1 MANQAY
7 NGQPVNISFD
17 YEGEGTLDSKLVQL
31 SESAAKDPTTWLKN
45 GIYRIGTGQP
55 VFTQDGKIILYIGR
69 KGNATDIADDTKWIK
84 FTSTTDVQTAI
95 QTAVQ
100 TAITDSDASNA
111 FHIVDYNI
119 SAKPTTDVV
128 AGNAYVVGTAFN
140 LTSSDVLNGVATA
153 LEAGDM
159 LVAIDVVV
167 ETEED
172 GETVTSNVIKFAV
185 LQANTSVATLAASGF
200 IRGNNLPSAPGKVLV
215 GYDAGGIN
223 VVSPTSMTY
232 VDFERLAQ
240 EWLGTATNPIGSS
253 AYTARNNTLLDLL
266 NKWWGPNLGYE
277 GYQKSRY
284 NTHKHFLDNFE
295 KIHMLAM
302 VDTGITV
309 GTDEDAFIAAVQA
322 LQSNTDRDS
331 ETRSYPSPLEFVMYF
346 DWDSTNDGLRPNF
359 FGFTKSMPY
368 IRGVWEK
375 SRDTGIGLKGV
386 IHFRNYD
393 LEGTLSS
400 PCVEYTYD
408 LDTKT
413 LSYQKFIE
421 VTVS

>member
-84 FTSTTDVQTAI
+84 FTSTADVQAAI
-95 QTAVQ
+95 QTVIAGGGGG
-100 TAITDSDASNA
+100 ASNA

-119 SAKPTTDVV
+119 SAKPTTDVE
-128 AGNAYVVGTAFN
+128 AGNAYVVGRSFS
-140 LTSSDVLNGVATA
+140 LTSSDVLNGVAVD
-153 LEAGDM
+153 LEEGDM
-159 LVAIDVVV
+159 LVAVNVEV

-185 LQANTSVATLAASGF
+185 LQANTSVPSLAQNFLMVASANTF
-200 IRGNNLPSAPGKVLV
+200 VPPSGSSVLGTIPWV
-215 GYDAGGIN
+215 MNSGGMNIVN
-223 VVSPTSMTY
+223 STD
-232 VDFERLAQ
+232 VDFLAFKG
-240 EWLGTATNPIGSS
+240 LMDDFNGTASSPWVFSRGTGAHLSYAAKNSLIG
-253 AYTARNNTLLDLL
+253 LLYRWSNDKQDL
-266 NKWWGPNLGYE
+266 GDFDE
-277 GYQKSRY
+277 GRV
-284 NTHKHFLDNFE
+284 TGAHHFLDDWE
-295 KIHMLAM
+295 KWLLLSMISM
-302 VDTGITV
+302 GIATA
-309 GTDEDAFIAAVQA
+309 DEDTFIAAVVA
-322 LQSNTDRDS
+322 RKKAH
-331 ETRSYPSPLEFVMYF
+331 YGYGAPLEFVMAV
-346 DWDSTNDGLRPNF
+346 SQGAANNF
-359 FGFTKSMPY
+359 FGFVKSLPR
-368 IRGVWEK
+368 IRARWEQ
-375 SRDTGIGLKGV
+375 TETEGLNDKGV
-386 IHFRNYD
+386 IHFKNYD

-400 PCVEYTYD
+400 PCVEYTYN
-408 LDTKT
+408 LNTKV

>member
-84 FTSTTDVQTAI
+84 FTSTADVQTAI

-119 SAKPTTDVV
+119 SAKPTTDVE

-159 LVAIDVVV
+159 LVAIDVIV

-200 IRGNNLPSAPGKVLV
+200 IRGNNLPSAPGKVLA

-232 VDFERLAQ
+232 IDFERFVQ

-253 AYTARNNTLLDLL
+253 IFTARDNTLLDLL
-266 NKWWGPNLGYE
+266 NKWWGPGNDYT
-277 GYQKSRY
+277 GYQTGRY

-302 VDTGITV
+302 VSAGFVV

-322 LQSNTDRDS
+322 LQSNADRGS
-331 ETRSYPSPLEFVMYF
+331 ETRDYPSPLEFVMCF
-346 DWDSTNDGLRPNF
+346 GWDSTNDELRPNF

-375 SRDTGIGLKGV
+375 GRATGTKGV

-393 LEGTLSS
+393 LEGTLST

-408 LDTKT
+408 LDTKV

>member
-84 FTSTTDVQTAI
+84 FTSTADVQAAI
-95 QTAVQ
+95 QA
-100 TAITDSDASNA
+100 AIVGGGGGTSNA
-111 FHIVDYNI
+111 FHIVDYSI
-119 SAKPTTDVV
+119 SAKPTTDVE
-128 AGNAYVVGTAFN
+128 AGNAYVVGTGFS
-140 LTSSDVLNGVATA
+140 LTSSDVLNGIAVD
-153 LEAGDM
+153 LEVGDM
-159 LVAIDVVV
+159 LVAVNVEV

-185 LQANTSVATLAASGF
+185 LQANTSVPSLAQNFIMATTSGMGAFPSNMASGVIPCVQNSGGMNIAMSTGIGF
-200 IRGNNLPSAPGKVLV
+200 YDFKGLMDDFTGSASYPWVFSRGTGSDL
-215 GYDAGGIN
+215 
-223 VVSPTSMTY
+223 
-232 VDFERLAQ
+232 
-240 EWLGTATNPIGSS
+240 SS
-253 AYTARNNTLLDLL
+253 AAKNGLLGLLFRWDKSKQDLGDF
-266 NKWWGPNLGYE
+266 NE
-277 GYQKSRY
+277 GRV
-284 NTHKHFLDNFE
+284 TDAHHFLDDWE
-295 KIHMLAM
+295 KWLLLSMISF
-302 VDTGITV
+302 GIATA
-309 GTDEDAFIAAVQA
+309 DEDIFIAAVVA
-322 LQSNTDRDS
+322 RKNTH
-331 ETRSYPSPLEFVMYF
+331 YGYGAPLEFVMAV
-346 DWDSTNDGLRPNF
+346 SEGAANNF
-359 FGFTKSMPY
+359 FGFVKSLPH
-368 IRGVWEK
+368 IRARWEQK
-375 SRDTGIGLKGV
+375 TESGTKGV
-386 IHFRNYD
+386 IHFKNYD

>member
-69 KGNATDIADDTKWIK
+69 KGNATDIADNTKWIK
-84 FTSTTDVQTAI
+84 FTSTADVQEAI
-95 QTAVQ
+95 QTVIAGGGG
-100 TAITDSDASNA
+100 ASNA

-119 SAKPTTDVV
+119 SAKPTTDVE
-128 AGNAYVVGTAFN
+128 AGNAYVVGTGFS
-140 LTSSDVLNGVATA
+140 LTSSDVLNGVAVD

-159 LVAIDVVV
+159 LVAVDVEV

-172 GETVTSNVIKFAV
+172 GETVTSNVVKFAV
-185 LQANTSVATLAASGF
+185 LQANTSIPSLAQNFLMAASANTF
-200 IRGNNLPSAPGKVLV
+200 ANPPITSPGLIPWVLNSGGMNIV
-215 GYDAGGIN
+215 QSTGIGLYDFKGL
-223 VVSPTSMTY
+223 ME
-232 VDFERLAQ
+232 DFM
-240 EWLGTATNPIGSS
+240 GTASSPWVFSRGTGDHLSYAAKNSLIG
-253 AYTARNNTLLDLL
+253 LLYRWSNDKQDL
-266 NKWWGPNLGYE
+266 GDFDEHRTTGA
-277 GYQKSRY
+277 
-284 NTHKHFLDNFE
+284 HHFLDDWE
-295 KIHMLAM
+295 KWLLLSMISM
-302 VDTGITV
+302 GIATA
-309 GTDEDAFIAAVQA
+309 DEDTFIAAVVA
-322 LQSNTDRDS
+322 RKNTHYGYDA
-331 ETRSYPSPLEFVMYF
+331 PLEFVMAV
-346 DWDSTNDGLRPNF
+346 SQGAANNF
-359 FGFTKSMPY
+359 FGFVKSLPIIRARWETKETD
-368 IRGVWEK
+368 GLNGK
-375 SRDTGIGLKGV
+375 GI
-386 IHFRNYD
+386 IHFKNYD

-408 LDTKT
+408 LNTKV

>member
-84 FTSTTDVQTAI
+84 FTSTADVQAAI
-95 QTAVQ
+95 QTVIA
-100 TAITDSDASNA
+100 SGGGGASNA

-119 SAKPTTDVV
+119 SAKPTTDVE
-128 AGNAYVVGTAFN
+128 AGNAYVVGTAFS
-140 LTSSDVLNGVATA
+140 LTSSDVLNGVAVD

-159 LVAIDVVV
+159 LVAVDVEV

-172 GETVTSNVIKFAV
+172 GETVTSNVVKFAV
-185 LQANTSVATLAASGF
+185 LQANTSV
-200 IRGNNLPSAPGKVLV
+200 PS
-215 GYDAGGIN
+215 
-223 VVSPTSMTY
+223 
-232 VDFERLAQ
+232 LAQ
-240 EWLGTATNPIGSS
+240 NFLMAARANEFANPPITSPGLIPWVLNSGGMNIVQSTGIGLYDFKGLMEDFMGTASS
-253 AYTARNNTLLDLL
+253 PWVFSRGTGANLSYAAKNGLLGLLFRWANDKQDLGDFDENRTTTA
-266 NKWWGPNLGYE
+266 
-277 GYQKSRY
+277 
-284 NTHKHFLDNFE
+284 HHFLDDWE
-295 KIHMLAM
+295 KWLLLSMISM
-302 VDTGITV
+302 GIATA
-309 GTDEDAFIAAVQA
+309 DEDTFIAAVVA
-322 LQSNTDRDS
+322 RKSTH
-331 ETRSYPSPLEFVMYF
+331 YGYGAPLEFVMAV
-346 DWDSTNDGLRPNF
+346 SQGAANNF
-359 FGFTKSMPY
+359 FGFVKSLPI
-368 IRGVWEK
+368 IRARWEK
-375 SRDTGIGLKGV
+375 KSGSDTKGV
-386 IHFRNYD
+386 IHFKNYD
-393 LEGTLSS
+393 LEGTLST

-408 LDTKT
+408 LDTKV

>member
-69 KGNATDIADDTKWIK
+69 KGNATDIADDTKWVK
-84 FTSTTDVQTAI
+84 FTSTAEVQTAI
-95 QTAVQ
+95 QAAIQ
-100 TAITDSDASNA
+100 TAIADSSDASNA

-119 SAKPTTDVV
+119 SAKPTTDVET
-128 AGNAYVVGTAFN
+128 GNAYVVGRSFS
-140 LTSSDVLNGVATA
+140 LTSSDVLNGVVVD

-159 LVAIDVVV
+159 LVAVDVEV

-185 LQANTSVATLAASGF
+185 LQANTSVPSLAQNFLMAASANTF
-200 IRGNNLPSAPGKVLV
+200 VPSSGQLGTIPWVQSSGGMNIVNSTGVDFLAFKVLM
-215 GYDAGGIN
+215 D
-223 VVSPTSMTY
+223 
-232 VDFERLAQ
+232 DFN
-240 EWLGTATNPIGSS
+240 GTASYPWVFSRGMGSELSS
-253 AYTARNNTLLDLL
+253 AAKNGLLGLLFRWANDKQDLGDFNEHRTTTA
-266 NKWWGPNLGYE
+266 
-277 GYQKSRY
+277 
-284 NTHKHFLDNFE
+284 HHFLDDWE
-295 KIHMLAM
+295 KWLLLSMISS
-302 VDTGITV
+302 GIATA
-309 GTDEDAFIAAVQA
+309 DEDTFIAAVVA
-322 LQSNTDRDS
+322 RKSTN
-331 ETRSYPSPLEFVMYF
+331 YGYGAPLEFVMAV
-346 DWDSTNDGLRPNF
+346 SQGAENNF
-359 FGFTKSMPY
+359 FGFVKSLPI
-368 IRGVWEK
+368 IRARWEK
-375 SRDTGIGLKGV
+375 KETDGLNGKGI
-386 IHFRNYD
+386 IHFKNYD

-408 LDTKT
+408 LDTKI

>member
-84 FTSTTDVQTAI
+84 FTSTADVQTAI
-95 QTAVQ
+95 QTVIAGGGGG
-100 TAITDSDASNA
+100 ASNA

-119 SAKPTTDVV
+119 SAKPTTDVE
-128 AGNAYVVGTAFN
+128 AGNAYVVGTTFS
-140 LTSSDVLNGVATA
+140 LTSSDVLNGVAVD

-159 LVAIDVVV
+159 LVAVDVEV

-185 LQANTSVATLAASGF
+185 LQANTSVPSLAHNFLMAASADTF
-200 IRGNNLPSAPGKVLV
+200 VPPSGSLGTIPWVQSS
-215 GYDAGGIN
+215 GGMNIVN
-223 VVSPTSMTY
+223 STG
-232 VDFERLAQ
+232 VDFLAFKG
-240 EWLGTATNPIGSS
+240 LMDDFNGTASSPWVFSRGTGDHLSYAAKNSLIGLLYRWSNDKQDLGDFDEGRVT
-253 AYTARNNTLLDLL
+253 TA
-266 NKWWGPNLGYE
+266 
-277 GYQKSRY
+277 
-284 NTHKHFLDNFE
+284 HHFLDDWE
-295 KIHMLAM
+295 KWLLLSM
-302 VDTGITV
+302 VSMGIATA
-309 GTDEDAFIAAVQA
+309 DEDTFIAAVVA
-322 LQSNTDRDS
+322 RKSTHYGDGA
-331 ETRSYPSPLEFVMYF
+331 PLEFVMNV
-346 DWDSTNDGLRPNF
+346 SQGAANNF
-359 FGFTKSMPY
+359 FGFVKSLPF
-368 IRGVWEK
+368 IRARWEK
-375 SRDTGIGLKGV
+375 KETDGLNGKGI
-386 IHFRNYD
+386 IHFKNYD

-408 LDTKT
+408 LNTKT